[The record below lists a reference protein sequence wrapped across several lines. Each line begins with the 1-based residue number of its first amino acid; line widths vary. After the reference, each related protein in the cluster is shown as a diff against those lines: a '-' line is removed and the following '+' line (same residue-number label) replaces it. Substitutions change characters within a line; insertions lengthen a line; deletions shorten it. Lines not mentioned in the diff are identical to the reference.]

1 MRRQRTLL
9 VLAVGLLVM
18 ALATPAP
25 ALAHGLAVRADLPI
39 PTWLFGWTAGIV
51 LVVSFVGLAAGW
63 RRSRFEPY
71 GTRPLPT
78 WLATAVTSRA
88 VEILL
93 GAFGVFL
100 LGVTVWSG
108 LVGAPLV
115 LDNFAPSFVY
125 IAFALGLVPISVV
138 FGDVFRAVNPW
149 FAIGRAF
156 SWAMRLT
163 ARSELPP
170 PLPYPDRLGH
180 LPAAVGLV
188 AFAWL
193 ELIAKGGQ
201 LPRTIATATLV
212 YTAVT
217 LVGMAAFGVRPW
229 IDRGEAFSVYFG
241 LFARLSPF
249 ERRDRSILLRPPLAG
264 LATLQ
269 PIRGTVLL
277 LAVMLGTVTFDG
289 AGEGPVWRWLAPRL
303 EDGFGFLGDEGAR
316 LLSGGVGLAACVALL
331 YGFYRFGAAMAGRAG
346 RVDRPATMAGAF
358 VHSLVPI
365 AAAYVLAHYVSFM
378 VLQGQGLA
386 ALISDPLGRGWDI
399 FGTASAGID
408 FTLLDAAQVWYL
420 QVALVVAGHVAG
432 LVSAHDRALVLFGD
446 SRAATRSQL
455 WMLLIMVALTSFA
468 LWLLNNANA

>member
-1 MRRQRTLL
+1 MLL
-9 VLAVGLLVM
+9 VLALGLAAL

-51 LVVSFVGLAAGW
+51 LVLSFVGLAAGW
-63 RRSRFEPY
+63 HRSRFEPY
-71 GTRPLPT
+71 RTRPLPT
-78 WLATAVTSRA
+78 WLAAALTSRA
-88 VEILL
+88 VEIAL

-108 LVGAPLV
+108 LVGVPLV

-125 IAFALGLVPISVV
+125 IAFILGLVPISIL

-149 FAIGRAF
+149 FAIGKAF
-156 SWAMRLT
+156 AWVMRLT

-170 PLPYPDRLGH
+170 PLPFPDRLGH
-180 LPAAVGLV
+180 LPAAAGLV

-201 LPRTIATATLV
+201 VPRTVAIATLV

-217 LVGMAAFGVRPW
+217 FIGMAAFGVRPW
-229 IDRGEAFSVYFG
+229 IDRGESFSVYFG

-249 ERRDRSILLRPPLAG
+249 ERRDRSIVLRPPLAG

-277 LAVMLGTVTFDG
+277 LAVMLGSVTFDG
-289 AGEGPVWRWLAPRL
+289 AQEGPVWGWLAPRV
-303 EDGFGFLGDEGAR
+303 EDGLGFLSDEGAR
-316 LLSGGVGLAACVALL
+316 LLTSGLGLAACVALL
-331 YGFYRFGAAMAGRAG
+331 YAFYRVGALMAGRAG
-346 RVDRPATMAGAF
+346 RVDRPGALAGAF

-365 AAAYVLAHYVSFM
+365 AVAYVLAHYVSFM
-378 VLQGQGLA
+378 VLQGQGMA
-386 ALISDPLGRGWDI
+386 ALISDPLGRGWDL

-408 FTLLDAAQVWYL
+408 FTLIDSSQVWYL
-420 QVALVVAGHVAG
+420 QVALVVVGHVAG
-432 LVSAHDRALVLFGD
+432 LVSAHDRALVLLGD